1 VTPEAL
7 LAVMVLTWV
16 GLLAGL
22 WRIAARV
29 EQIDRLML
37 RLDERSTAFPG
48 DRRG

>member
-1 VTPEAL
+1 MTPEAL
-7 LAVMVLTWV
+7 LTVMVLIWV

-22 WRIAARV
+22 WRITARV

-37 RLDERSTAFPG
+37 RLDERSMAPPG